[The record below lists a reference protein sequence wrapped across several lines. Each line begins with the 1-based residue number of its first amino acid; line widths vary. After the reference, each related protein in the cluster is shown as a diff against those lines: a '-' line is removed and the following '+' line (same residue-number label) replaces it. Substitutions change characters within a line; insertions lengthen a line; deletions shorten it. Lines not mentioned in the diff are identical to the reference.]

1 MCSETVEVDNL
12 NLVVSLGYL
21 AYLDTRSHLPLWHF
35 LDHRIMF
42 LDYSITGLDDRF
54 SEGGNVRYISTG
66 DGFGGQA
73 FTCL

>member
-42 LDYSITGLDDRF
+42 LDYSITGLDDLF
-54 SEGGNVRYISTG
+54 SERGMSDISTG

-73 FTCL
+73 LMCL